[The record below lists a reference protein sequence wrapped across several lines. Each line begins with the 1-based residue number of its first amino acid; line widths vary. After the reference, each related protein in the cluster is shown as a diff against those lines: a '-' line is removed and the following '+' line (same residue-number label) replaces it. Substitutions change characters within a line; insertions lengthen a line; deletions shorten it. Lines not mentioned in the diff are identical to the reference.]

1 MSDFKK
7 IKAFAMDVDGVMT
20 NGGILA
26 DNEGQLY
33 RTFDSKDGFGV
44 RMARMHDYP
53 VGIITG
59 GRAQSICARM
69 GFLQETQSKILR
81 RNVFR

>member
-1 MSDFKK
+1 MSDFKT

-33 RTFDSKDGFGV
+33 PKKRRDSILIFSLNKRLSV
-44 RMARMHDYP
+44 
-53 VGIITG
+53 
-59 GRAQSICARM
+59 
-69 GFLQETQSKILR
+69 LQTNELLLEMKEELLST
-81 RNVFR
+81 